1 MSACVVNVA
10 VSVGSWGSWLKIWS
24 AQEMLVLK
32 VLRYTTAVQNYN
44 HQHTFVHVWYWSI
57 NANATSFPFGW
68 TVGHLKCLFK
78 WFLQCSWLFQRF
90 ICLGVHWRCWITSPS
105 TVTLLLDDCCISV
118 QTHNCPFA
126 FVRPV
131 FKGPAMDLLTFLL
144 HLFLRVCFPCRY
156 LSLSVVYPIKCVMI
170 IFALLL
176 EMISRE
182 K

>member
-10 VSVGSWGSWLKIWS
+10 VSVGSWGSEVHRKCWFWRCFVTLQLYRTITISTCSFMFDIGALMQMQPLLFLLGELLDIW
-24 AQEMLVLK
+24 
-32 VLRYTTAVQNYN
+32 
-44 HQHTFVHVWYWSI
+44 
-57 NANATSFPFGW
+57 NAF
-68 TVGHLKCLFK
+68 FK

-90 ICLGVHWRCWITSPS
+90 ICLGVHWRCWIASPS

-118 QTHNCPFA
+118 QTHYCPFA

-131 FKGPAMDLLTFLL
+131 FKGPAMDLLTFLS
-144 HLFLRVCFPCRY
+144 HLFSRVCFPCRY
-156 LSLSVVYPIKCVMI
+156 LSLSVVYPIKCVI